1 MQLIEFFDRGAAL
14 AADRVAFAGPGGA
27 DAITYRAAERLSHRV
42 AAALHREGLR
52 APAAVG
58 VLSSNAPALFPWILG
73 VTRAGCTWVALNARS
88 TPDELAAMLA
98 LVGARALLHAPS
110 MAATAAE
117 VVTAVPDLD
126 RLVTIGDEDW
136 LGPDTAH
143 VELPALDPE
152 AIAGL
157 FGTGGTTGRP
167 KAVRVSHRAF
177 ETMIH
182 AFNAHMPERAP
193 VNLVAAPMTHAAGAA
208 LFPVLSLGGT
218 TIVHDGV
225 NPSALLESLEH
236 DGVTRLFLPPTAI
249 YTLLDHPTARGR
261 DYTRLRYFLYGAA
274 PMSVERLAE
283 AWDVFGPVMAQ
294 CYGQTE
300 LPMMCAFLS
309 PEDHALAMSSAQHRG
324 RLASAGRPSL
334 VANVRIAA
342 ETGTL
347 LPPGAPG
354 EIVVRSS
361 LRMSGYHE
369 DRQQTAAALRPGG
382 WQATGDVG
390 YLDEDGYLYIIDRS
404 RDLIIS
410 GGFNVFPSE
419 VEQVLFTHPLV
430 SDCAVIGIPDPRWG
444 EQVTAVVELRPG
456 AAPDAAELERELIAL
471 CKERL
476 GSVKAPKQVVLRV
489 LPRSPVGKVLKRQLR
504 DEFWQGRERL
514 V

>member
-1 MQLIEFFDRGAAL
+1 
-14 AADRVAFAGPGGA
+14 
-27 DAITYRAAERLSHRV
+27 
-42 AAALHREGLR
+42 
-52 APAAVG
+52 
-58 VLSSNAPALFPWILG
+58 
-73 VTRAGCTWVALNARS
+73 
-88 TPDELAAMLA
+88 
-98 LVGARALLHAPS
+98 
-110 MAATAAE
+110 
-117 VVTAVPDLD
+117 
-126 RLVTIGDEDW
+126 
-136 LGPDTAH
+136 
-143 VELPALDPE
+143 
-152 AIAGL
+152 
-157 FGTGGTTGRP
+157 
-167 KAVRVSHRAF
+167 
-177 ETMIH
+177 
-182 AFNAHMPERAP
+182 
-193 VNLVAAPMTHAAGAA
+193 MTHAAGAA

-225 NPSALLESLEH
+225 NPSALLDSLEH

-390 YLDEDGYLYIIDRS
+390 YLDEDGYLYIVDRS